1 MYFDKPKLGVR
12 LGSMLLDHFIMCFAM
27 LIPILPLTM
36 MNASI
41 EGREST
47 QPAWIQFL
55 FLGLM
60 FLYFLKDSL
69 QGRSPAKRILKL
81 QVVDNKSN
89 LPATV
94 GQCFVR
100 NILIIL
106 WPVEVLV
113 SFFNTQRRL
122 GDYLAGTKVIY
133 LYPSNI
139 LLNELELTSTI
150 STSIDKQ

>member
-12 LGSMLLDHFIMCFAM
+12 LGSMLLHHFIMCSV
-27 LIPILPLTM
+27 IVVPVLPLTM

-41 EGREST
+41 PGKENT
-47 QPAWIQFL
+47 QPAWFQFL

-60 FLYFLKDSL
+60 FLYFLKDSFK
-69 QGRSPAKRILKL
+69 GRSPAKRIVKL
-81 QVVDNKSN
+81 QVVDNKTN
-89 LPATV
+89 LPASV

-113 SFFNTQRRL
+113 TFFNTQRRL

-133 LYPSNI
+133 LYPLHN
-139 LLNELELTSTI
+139 LLDELELANATHT
-150 STSIDKQ
+150 TNTL

>member
-1 MYFDKPKLGVR
+1 MYFDKPRLAVR
-12 LGSMLLDHFIMCFAM
+12 LGSMLLDHFIMCLA
-27 LIPILPLTM
+27 LLVPILALTLV
-36 MNASI
+36 NASI
-41 EGREST
+41 EGQRDLQQS
-47 QPAWIQFL
+47 AGYQFL

-60 FLYFLKDSL
+60 FVYFLKDSFK
-69 QGRSPAKRILKL
+69 GRSPAKRILKL
-81 QVVDNKSN
+81 QVVDNKTN
-89 LPATV
+89 LPASV
-94 GQCFVR
+94 GKCFVR

-139 LLNELELTSTI
+139 LLDELELTSTTHATI
-150 STSIDKQ
+150 N